1 MTIDYARLA
10 IGLAPLGIAIG
21 VIAILHLRSKP
32 TVVTSGQEVLLLGFA
47 VSGFA
52 MIGPMELFFPT
63 SSYAALGEWVWVLLA
78 ALYFFFVLLASL
90 LSRSSLTVVGLS
102 PDRLQESLVTAL
114 ATEDI
119 EGNWLGKQLDI
130 PDLGVRGII
139 EGSYGFPS
147 TSHLWASGGS
157 QNPLGWYRLEKMLVG
172 QWAKEGVINQ
182 QKAVAWC
189 FLLLAAISLGLSVYW
204 MVMEIEQF
212 RSFFQRVLL

>member
-1 MTIDYARLA
+1 MMIDYARLA
-10 IGLAPLGIAIG
+10 IGLAPLGIAFG

-78 ALYFFFVLLASL
+78 ALYFLFVLLVSL

-102 PDRLQESLVTAL
+102 PDRLQDSLVTAL
-114 ATEDI
+114 ATEEI
-119 EGNWLGKQLDI
+119 EGKWLGKQLDI

-204 MVMEIEQF
+204 MMMEIEQF

>member
-119 EGNWLGKQLDI
+119 EEIG
-130 PDLGVRGII
+130 
-139 EGSYGFPS
+139 
-147 TSHLWASGGS
+147 WASNLIFPIWECGESSKGVMVFLAL
-157 QNPLGWYRLEKMLVG
+157 PIFG
-172 QWAKEGVINQ
+172 Q
-182 QKAVAWC
+182 AVAVRTHWGG
-189 FLLLAAISLGLSVYW
+189 ID
-204 MVMEIEQF
+204 
-212 RSFFQRVLL
+212 